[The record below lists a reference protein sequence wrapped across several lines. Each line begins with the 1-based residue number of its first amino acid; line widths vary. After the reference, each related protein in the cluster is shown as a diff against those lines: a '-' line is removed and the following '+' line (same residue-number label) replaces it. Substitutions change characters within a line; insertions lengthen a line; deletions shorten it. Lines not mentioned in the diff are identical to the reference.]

1 MKKATLPIGVFDS
14 GVGGI
19 SVLRELMALM
29 PNENYIFFGDS
40 ANAPYGTKTL
50 DEVVKLTCKDAAYLY
65 EQGVKAIVVACNTAT
80 SAGVKI
86 AKKIRIERKIIA
98 ERFVIYCL
106 ALPVLLNLSIF
117 LALKILPEP

>member
-1 MKKATLPIGVFDS
+1 MTEITSVVTVTVIVLFYPFLNM
-14 GVGGI
+14 I
-19 SVLRELMALM
+19 S
-29 PNENYIFFGDS
+29 
-40 ANAPYGTKTL
+40 
-50 DEVVKLTCKDAAYLY
+50 
-65 EQGVKAIVVACNTAT
+65 

-106 ALPVLLNLSIF
+106 ALQVLLNLSIF